1 MTGGAE
7 RRARVA
13 LSRVCEP
20 GLRAVFTAVEQRG
33 AVEVWEALRAGR
45 PLRGISQQ
53 AAEGAALRATGYD
66 VDGDVRRLGQVGARV
81 LVPGDEE
88 WPEDRLS
95 WEDDLREAPPLV
107 LFVRG
112 PHGLADL
119 VERSVSI
126 VGARAATAYGSHVA
140 GELSLG
146 VADRGWA
153 IVSGGAYGI
162 DGAAHRGALCS
173 TGASTVAV
181 LACGIDVSYP
191 KGHDQLLGRIGSEGL
206 LVSEHPPG
214 CAPTRSRFLV
224 RNRLI
229 ASLSVGTVVVEAAVR
244 SGSLTT
250 ARQAAELGRV
260 LMAVPGPVTSEMSSG
275 AHQLM
280 RTQNAVCVC
289 SAAHVLDAVGA
300 IGGDAADEPRGPTC
314 ARDELAD
321 HVRRVLD
328 AVPVRRW
335 AGEASIART
344 AGVSAAVVQQALPPL
359 QVAGLVEQSLQ
370 GWRLTAL
377 GAGRPTPSRAAP

>member
-1 MTGGAE
+1 LE
-7 RRARVA
+7 V
-13 LSRVCEP
+13 
-20 GLRAVFTAVEQRG
+20 VEK
-33 AVEVWEALRAGR
+33 
-45 PLRGISQQ
+45 
-53 AAEGAALRATGYD
+53 
-66 VDGDVRRLGQVGARV
+66 
-81 LVPGDEE
+81 
-88 WPEDRLS
+88 
-95 WEDDLREAPPLV
+95 
-107 LFVRG
+107 
-112 PHGLADL
+112 
-119 VERSVSI
+119 SVSM

-140 GELSLG
+140 GELALG

-173 TGASTVAV
+173 TAAATLAV

-191 KGHDQLLGRIGSEGL
+191 KGHDQLLGRIAAEGL

-229 ASLSVGTVVVEAAVR
+229 AALSVGTVVVEAAVR

-280 RTQNAVCVC
+280 RAQNAICVC

-300 IGGDAADEPRGPTC
+300 IGADASDEPRAAANP
-314 ARDELAD
+314 RDELAE
-321 HVRRVLD
+321 HLRRVLD
-328 AVPVRRW
+328 AVPVRQW

-344 AGVSAAVVQQALPPL
+344 AGVSAAVVQQSLPPL

-377 GAGRPTPSRAAP
+377 GAGRPAPSRAAS